1 MANYPPRGQPSR
13 PQQQTR
19 TAERPQQQARQADAF
34 NRAPDQPPAVRAP
47 LDGATST
54 LPPGAIKR
62 GLDEET
68 WNTLR
73 NSIFPGALD
82 DSILMAVDYCKARQ
96 LNVLKKP
103 CHIVPMRVQQVVR
116 TPDGSRETK
125 WVWRDVILPGIYE
138 YRITA
143 RRTGEYMGHSEPEFG
158 PTFEFVPG
166 VKVPEW
172 VSITIYRWSPV
183 IQEKIPYPSKVWFT
197 EVYASKEDGSPN
209 ARWRKAPRQMTAKCA
224 EAAGLRDA
232 FPDEL
237 GGEPTADEMDGQHVY
252 EGSFER
258 VRPTTKPATERPR
271 ATKAPVR
278 ETTTGSGATN
288 GAPAATQAQATE
300 ADAPAE
306 TSTGD
311 APPPADAP
319 VDGETGE
326 VLATPEQLV
335 HVRKLLDKTGVTEN
349 GVCEKFDL
357 GILEDLKFDQVA
369 AVVAWINAAV

>member
-1 MANYPPRGQPSR
+1 MANQYQSR
-13 PQQQTR
+13 PQGRSQQTR
-19 TAERPQQQARQADAF
+19 TAEAPQPRQADPF
-34 NRAPDQPPAVRAP
+34 NRPPDQPPAVRPP

-54 LPPGAIKR
+54 LPPGAMAR
-62 GLDEET
+62 GLDEPT
-68 WNTLR
+68 WNTLC
-73 NSIFPGALD
+73 NSIFPGALP

-96 LNVLKKP
+96 LDVLKKP

-172 VSITIYRWSPV
+172 VSMTMYRWSP
-183 IQEKIPYPSKVWFT
+183 ILKEKIPYPSKVWFT

-209 ARWRKAPRQMTAKCA
+209 ARWKKAPRQMTAKCA

-252 EGSFER
+252 EGTFDR
-258 VRPTTKPATERPR
+258 VRSTKPATQAPR
-271 ATKAPVR
+271 ATKAPNR
-278 ETTTGSGATN
+278 ETKSAPGATTGQSA
-288 GAPAATQAQATE
+288 ATE
-300 ADAPAE
+300 AASATEPPQGAQPAA
-306 TSTGD
+306 GD
-311 APPPADAP
+311 APPADAP
-319 VDGETGE
+319 VDGETGQ
-326 VLATPEQLV
+326 VLVTTEQLE
-335 HVRKLLDKTGVTEN
+335 HIRKLLDKTGVTEN

-357 GILEDLKFDQVA
+357 GILEDLPFDKVA
-369 AVVAWINAAV
+369 AVVAWVNAAA